1 MALFEDLTKKA
12 AKFTEEAIDKTQELA
27 GVAKIKLKIKNLE
40 SDRDDV
46 YRDLGRYY
54 FKLLEQEQAMDEEVS
69 ELRRKIYDFD
79 YQIEQLNKELDEV
92 KDSSK

>member
-1 MALFEDLTKKA
+1 MALFEDFTKKA

-27 GVAKIKLKIKNLE
+27 GVAKLKLKIKNLE
-40 SDRDDV
+40 SDRDDI
-46 YRDLGRYY
+46 YRDLGKHY
-54 FKLLEQEQAMDEEVS
+54 FKLLEEENAMDEEIS

-79 YQIEQLNKELDEV
+79 YQIEELKKELDEV